1 MPDRPLVR
9 RRTAV
14 GGALGGLALTMIA
27 AGCDPGED
35 LAPPE
40 DDATPTP
47 SGAPDQPTPDEA
59 LVDEVSGDLVA
70 ALGVLGD
77 ARKFRSLR
85 KPLAPLAR
93 AHRAHL
99 EVLEGEVN
107 TATGSETHANASL
120 ALLAVHASERA
131 LQVSLVDAAT
141 RAESGALARL
151 LASMSAS
158 VTQHLAVLPRE
169 VAP

>member
-1 MPDRPLVR
+1 M
-9 RRTAV
+9 TI
-14 GGALGGLALTMIA
+14 T

-40 DDATPTP
+40 DDETP
-47 SGAPDQPTPDEA
+47 SPSAVPDQPTPDEA
-59 LVDEVSGDLVA
+59 LVEAVLGQLTA
-70 ALGVLGD
+70 ALAVLAK
-77 ARKFRSLR
+77 ARKSPLLR
-85 KPLAPLAR
+85 RTLTPLVK
-93 AHRAHL
+93 AHRRHVQ
-99 EVLEGEVN
+99 VLEGEL
-107 TATGSETHANASL
+107 TDEAPPGPSPDPQAM
-120 ALLAVHASERA
+120 LLLVRRGERD
-131 LQVSLVDAAT
+131 LQAELVDAAE